1 MPNNTSPN
9 GDKIFKNSDVG
20 DNRAG
25 KNVGSGQFGFGQ
37 IGLSDQDFVPGPY
50 SDYKS
55 DIQVRPEPEPEC
67 PMSGPDCP
75 NIRICVMIFGH
86 SN

>member
-37 IGLSDQDFVPGPY
+37 IGLSDQNFVPGPY

-55 DIQVRPEPEPEC
+55 NTLTKPEPGSEC
-67 PMSGPDCP
+67 LMSKPGFL
-75 NIRICVMIFGH
+75 NL
-86 SN
+86 